1 MGSRAVDGNFT
12 KEEYLLNELGLF
24 AKFWQPGRV
33 KTRLAADLD
42 EKASCLLYQHFL
54 SHLINQLE
62 QVGDCRTIV
71 YSPADR
77 TPEFQTIA
85 GTRWQTTPQAAGDL
99 GQRMKAFFDFSLHRV
114 SDSEDSVDSTVR
126 KTVVIGSD
134 CPQLTAGNIQQAF
147 DRLEEEPV
155 VLGPTDDGGY
165 YLIGM
170 RDECFGLFDDIDWST
185 DQVLTQTR
193 ARLRSLGVGWTEL
206 DQKSDIDTLKDL
218 LVYHA
223 DAIATSQLGSADFN
237 LQGAIAGVLAG
248 YPNAGGKS

>member
-1 MGSRAVDGNFT
+1 M
-12 KEEYLLNELGLF
+12 NELGLF

-54 SHLINQLE
+54 SHLINQLGE
-62 QVGDCRTIV
+62 AGDCRTIV
-71 YSPADR
+71 YSPANR

-85 GTRWQTTPQAAGDL
+85 GTRWQATPQTEGDL
-99 GQRMKAFFDFSLHRV
+99 GQRMRAFFDLSLHRV
-114 SDSEDSVDSTVR
+114 SDCAESADSTVR

-134 CPQLTAGNIQQAF
+134 CPQLTASDIQQAF
-147 DRLEEEPV
+147 DRLEQEPV

-170 RDECFGLFDDIDWST
+170 RDECFGVFKDIDWST
-185 DQVLTQTR
+185 DQVLPQTR
-193 ARLRSLGVGWTEL
+193 GRLKSLGVGWTEL

-218 LVYHA
+218 LAYHA
-223 DAIATSQLGSADFN
+223 DAIATSHLGSPDFN

-248 YPNAGGKS
+248 QPNVGGES